1 MRPRRGQRSGL
12 IFLGRKR
19 GGTMSNPILTP
30 ELVERGYNNR
40 AAVAEHPQWL
50 AKYPELS
57 AAARNRFQHKL
68 DLRYGPGPLETL
80 DLFLPD
86 GTPRGTFVFIHGGY
100 WRALDKADFQFV
112 AGPLVEQ
119 GIAVAV
125 ANYDLCPA
133 VSIARIVDE
142 CRRLMLWIA
151 KEGPRHGVTAD
162 NVVVGGHSAGG
173 HLAAMMFATDWDA
186 LGLAQDPFVGGVSLS
201 GVHDLKP
208 LVLFSYNSDLR
219 LTNAEAARVS
229 PINHANLSRA
239 PLLIAVGGAE
249 TSEFLRQSQLLW
261 DAWPDNC
268 RPAAGPLIIAGKH
281 HFSVVVDYADAESEL
296 TQATLALFH

>member
-1 MRPRRGQRSGL
+1 MVY
-12 IFLGRKR
+12 
-19 GGTMSNPILTP
+19 TP
-30 ELVERGYNNR
+30 EFVERGYNNR
-40 AAVAEHPQWL
+40 AAVPDHPVWL

-57 AAARNRFQHKL
+57 AAARGRYRHKL
-68 DLRYGPGPLETL
+68 NLRYGPGPLETL

-86 GTPRGTFVFIHGGY
+86 GALRGTFVFIHGGY
-100 WRALDKADFQFV
+100 WRALDKSDFHFV
-112 AGPLVEQ
+112 AGPLLEQ

-133 VSIARIVDE
+133 VSIGKIVDE
-142 CRRLMLWIA
+142 CRRMMVWIA
-151 KEGPRHGVTAD
+151 KVGPRHGTTAD

-186 LGLAQDPFVGGVSLS
+186 LGLAEDPFVGGITLS

-208 LVLFSYNSDLR
+208 LVLSSYNSDLR
-219 LTNAEAARVS
+219 LTNAEAARISPVNHVS
-229 PINHANLSRA
+229 LSQA

-261 DAWPDNC
+261 DAWPDNA
-268 RPAAGPLIIAGKH
+268 RPAAGPLFLAGKH
-281 HFSVVVDYADAESEL
+281 HFSVVVDYTDPESEL
-296 TQATLALFH
+296 IRATLALFA